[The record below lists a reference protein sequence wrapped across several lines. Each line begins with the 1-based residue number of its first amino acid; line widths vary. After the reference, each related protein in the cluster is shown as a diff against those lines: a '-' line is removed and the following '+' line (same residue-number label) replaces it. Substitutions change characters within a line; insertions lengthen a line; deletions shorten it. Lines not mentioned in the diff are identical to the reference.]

1 MAQLSQRSTI
11 YFDPNMHK
19 ALRLK
24 AAQEN
29 RSVQDIVNEAVSLLA
44 AEDAEDIAEY
54 DARKNEPSMD
64 YSSFVSELKNDGI
77 IQHPFQVVGQERLT
91 IHPKAR
97 CATNIKCSRASCSRS
112 APDKFKA
119 INRA

>member
-29 RSVQDIVNEAVSLLA
+29 RSVSDIVNEAIALLTS
-44 AEDAEDIAEY
+44 EDAEDISEY
-54 DARKNEPSMD
+54 DVRKNEPSMD

-77 IQHPFQVVGQERLT
+77 I
-91 IHPKAR
+91 
-97 CATNIKCSRASCSRS
+97 
-112 APDKFKA
+112 
-119 INRA
+119 

>member
-29 RSVQDIVNEAVSLLA
+29 RSVSDIVNEAVSLLA
-44 AEDAEDIAEY
+44 AEDAEDAEDIAEY

-77 IQHPFQVVGQERLT
+77 I
-91 IHPKAR
+91 
-97 CATNIKCSRASCSRS
+97 
-112 APDKFKA
+112 
-119 INRA
+119 